1 MSKGIR
7 LSPARFPST
16 CPSCCLLEL
25 SISGKGSKLLK
36 LSRSGLIHA
45 VVPLIHFMEWLVVDS
60 LLFVPSMRLQNQIT
74 IFWLE
79 VYPLCIVA
87 YVEFV
92 ARGSESVRRRAGAL
106 EFCFVFPLETVEI
119 SGCCVKRELYHLF
132 STNLSMLLGG
142 ARPSP
147 PILG

>member
-1 MSKGIR
+1 M
-7 LSPARFPST
+7 
-16 CPSCCLLEL
+16 
-25 SISGKGSKLLK
+25 K
-36 LSRSGLIHA
+36 LSRSGLIYA
-45 VVPLIHFMEWLVVDS
+45 VVPLVHFMEWLVVDS
-60 LLFVPSMRLQNQIT
+60 LLFVPSTRLQNQIT

-119 SGCCVKRELYHLF
+119 SECCVKKELCHLF
-132 STNLSMLLGG
+132 STNLRMLLRG

-147 PILG
+147 SILG